1 MGFYA
6 KPIIEGDCS
15 EIIDNCKFVE
25 FELFDVVVSPSL
37 DPIAEVEN
45 SKNLVEN
52 AGFFVDSWLF
62 TVIMLSSLISIGI
75 VVSNFYRK
83 YRNSITASSDN
94 NVVESEDDLTADQ
107 VRLRFEIDDQV
118 FTNILEKYGISDSDR
133 DDFLIHV
140 ANFDENIDGY
150 ISEDEMTLAA
160 EDWVANR
167 YSSLTVSQLKEQLRA
182 RGLPVS
188 GNKSELIS
196 RLKE

>member
-1 MGFYA
+1 M
-6 KPIIEGDCS
+6 
-15 EIIDNCKFVE
+15 
-25 FELFDVVVSPSL
+25 FDVVVSSSL

-62 TVIMLSSLISIGI
+62 TVIMLASVLSIGI

-83 YRNSITASSDN
+83 YRNSITVSSDT
-94 NVVESEDDLTADQ
+94 NVVESEDELTADQ

-118 FTNILEKYGISDSDR
+118 FTNILEKYGISESDR
-133 DDFLIHV
+133 DDFLTHV
-140 ANFDENIDGY
+140 VNFDENFDGY
-150 ISEDEMTLAA
+150 ISKDEMTLAA
-160 EDWVANR
+160 EDWVDNR
-167 YSSLTVSQLKEQLRA
+167 YSNLTVTQLKEQLRA